1 MPPRRW
7 RCIIE
12 SPKSKAQP
20 SMFRPLFIQLSLLAF
35 SACAVGQTLPV
46 PPGSSGA
53 STMLIAPNK
62 DDERELGKKEEAAT
76 AFRLPFGAGFE
87 NRQAGQ
93 KAGGQGP
100 ASGKSGG
107 RGR

>member
-1 MPPRRW
+1 
-7 RCIIE
+7 
-12 SPKSKAQP
+12 
-20 SMFRPLFIQLSLLAF
+20 MFRPLFIQLSLLAF
-35 SACAVGQTLPV
+35 SACAVGQTLPA
-46 PPGSSGA
+46 PPESSGA
-53 STMLIAPNK
+53 TVILIAPPK
-62 DDERELGKKEEAAT
+62 DDEREFEKKGAAPT

>member
-1 MPPRRW
+1 MH
-7 RCIIE
+7 
-12 SPKSKAQP
+12 
-20 SMFRPLFIQLSLLAF
+20 RPFFIQLSLFAF

-46 PPGSSGA
+46 PPESSGA
-53 STMLIAPNK
+53 GLILIAPHK
-62 DDERELGKKEEAAT
+62 DDERVLGKKGEAAT

-100 ASGKSGG
+100 ATGKGG
-107 RGR
+107 GIGR